1 MHMRM
6 DKRVLLLLILSWLL
20 AACATPTVPSNEY
33 LLMDN
38 GLEKSQLQATK
49 EKAVRLMPIVVAHY
63 LAGNEIV
70 LVTEQGEV
78 FRSQNNLWAESLS
91 SQLTRLT
98 QQRFEKVLPN
108 ITWFGGQRLP
118 ASATALLNIEVDNFY
133 ADLNGIIHIS
143 GRWQV
148 ISALGELSASNTFNV
163 KTELQSDGYS
173 SMVQALS
180 RSWFDQ
186 VLNPMVQEIAWVF
199 NE

>member
-1 MHMRM
+1 MRM
-6 DKRVLLLLILSWLL
+6 VKRVLLLVVLSGML

-38 GLEKSQLQATK
+38 GLQKGQIHPTK
-49 EKAVRLMPIVVAHY
+49 ESAVRLMPIVVAHY

-70 LVTEQGEV
+70 LVTESGEV
-78 FRSQNNLWAESLS
+78 YRSQNNLWAESLS

-148 ISALGELSASNTFNV
+148 ISASGELSASNTFNV
-163 KTELQSDGYS
+163 KTELQSDGYG

-186 VLNPMVQEIAWVF
+186 VLNPMVQEIAQVLQ
-199 NE
+199 E

>member
-38 GLEKSQLQATK
+38 GLQKGQIQPTK

-70 LVTEQGEV
+70 LITEQGDV
-78 FRSQNNLWAESLS
+78 YRSQNNLWAESLS

-133 ADLNGIIHIS
+133 ADLNGIIYIS

-186 VLNPMVQEIAWVF
+186 VLNPMVQEIAQVL

>member
-1 MHMRM
+1 MRM
-6 DKRVLLLLILSWLL
+6 VKRVLLLVVLSGML

-38 GLEKSQLQATK
+38 GLQKGQIHPTK
-49 EKAVRLMPIVVAHY
+49 ESAVRLMPIVVAHY

-70 LVTEQGEV
+70 LVTESGEV
-78 FRSQNNLWAESLS
+78 YRSQNNLWAESLS

-148 ISALGELSASNTFNV
+148 ISASGELSASNTFNV
-163 KTELQSDGYS
+163 KTELQSDGYG

-186 VLNPMVQEIAWVF
+186 ILNPMVQEIARVL